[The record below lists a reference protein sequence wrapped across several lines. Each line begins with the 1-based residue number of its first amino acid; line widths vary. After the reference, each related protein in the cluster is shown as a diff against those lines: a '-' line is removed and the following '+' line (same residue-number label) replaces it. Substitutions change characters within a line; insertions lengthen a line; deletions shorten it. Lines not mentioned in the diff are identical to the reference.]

1 MESLIAKRYVE
12 ALLDGASN
20 EEIALYREVFDGL
33 SQAYTSDKFADVM
46 LSVYVDSETK
56 KEILLDS
63 VKSVNNKK
71 INNLLSLLSEK
82 SRIEIIPAIAEE
94 LRMKIARSN
103 NSYSGFIYSDEEIG
117 NELVKKLADGL
128 GSRTKSSVDL
138 TFINNGYNGIKIEV
152 DDLGVELSF
161 SKSRIRAEMI
171 DHILKAI

>member
-1 MESLIAKRYVE
+1 MKSLIAKRYVK
-12 ALLDGASN
+12 ALLDGSSA
-20 EEIALYREVFDGL
+20 EDVLLYKEVFDGL

-46 LSVYVDSETK
+46 LSVYVDIETK

-63 VKSVNNKK
+63 VKKVNNKN

-82 SRIEIIPAIAEE
+82 SRIDVIPAIAEE
-94 LRMKIARSN
+94 LRMKIASST
-103 NSYSGFIYSDEEIG
+103 NSYNGFIYSDEEIS
-117 NELVKKLADGL
+117 NDLVKKLADGL
-128 GSRTKSSVDL
+128 GSRTKASVGL
-138 TFINNGYNGIKIEV
+138 TFVNNGYNGIKIEV